1 MIPRYSRK
9 EMAQIWEP
17 MNKFKIW
24 LDIEIYAAQ
33 AMEKLNIAS
42 KSPVVFRGKTGK
54 GLNVMSNYLRLDS
67 KPDIGTY
74 EYEVRFDPIIDM
86 RNEKFRILQQLEPI
100 IGPTKVGRIE
110 WLKNMFI
117 QNQSRSLKFLI
128 SKFPF
133 SDF

>member
-1 MIPRYSRK
+1 MSTLSSPPSVSSAPSISAPATAS
-9 EMAQIWEP
+9 AT
-17 MNKFKIW
+17 
-24 LDIEIYAAQ
+24 Q

-117 QNQSRSLKFLI
+117 QNQSRSWKFLI
-128 SKFPF
+128 SKIPF